1 MTASDS
7 SSWGAHTLSTFNI
20 LVAST
25 DATFVDEVTAHL
37 KPFGYGVE
45 TVGDSLRALEKV
57 RSDGPDLVLAEVELP
72 PLSGF
77 DLCHA
82 IKRDPALLNT
92 PLILVTD
99 SYFDEEAKAR
109 GLGVGA
115 DDLLYRPLHA
125 VELRARVRASLKA
138 NAYIQRILKDRH
150 RLEEIVKERTS
161 DIEQVTLGVVAA
173 LERAN
178 TMNDTD
184 TGGHLHRVS
193 AYSELLA
200 VGLKLDPT
208 LSSKIH
214 RFSSLHDV
222 GKVGLPD
229 SILKKEGKL
238 TDQEYNEMK
247 LHARLG
253 FEILNDAKADPVA
266 CRIALFHHEKFDGSG
281 YPQALTS
288 NVIPVEARIVAV
300 ADVYDAL
307 TTRRCYK
314 DAMPS
319 DEAATIILKES
330 GKHFDPA
337 VVRIFMQSYDCVVGI
352 LNEHG
357 D

>member
-1 MTASDS
+1 VTVADS
-7 SSWGAHTLSTFNI
+7 SSWGAHTLSTFSI
-20 LVAST
+20 LVVSADS
-25 DATFVDEVTAHL
+25 TFVEEVTRYL
-37 KPFGYGVE
+37 KPFGYGVQS
-45 TVGDSLRALEKV
+45 VGDSMLALEKV
-57 RSDGPDLVLAEVELP
+57 RSDGPDLVLAEVDLP

-77 DLCHA
+77 DLCQA
-82 IKRDPALLNT
+82 IKRDPALLNI
-92 PLILVTD
+92 PFLLVTD
-99 SYFDEEAKAR
+99 SYLDEEAKAR

-138 NAYIQRILKDRH
+138 KAYIQRILEDRH
-150 RLEEIVKERTS
+150 RLEEIVIERTQ

-184 TGGHLHRVS
+184 TGGHLRRVS

-200 VGLKLDPT
+200 TGLNLDPT

-238 TDQEYNEMK
+238 TDQEYDDMQQ
-247 LHARLG
+247 HTQLG
-253 FEILNDAKADPVA
+253 FEILNEAKADPVA

-288 NVIPVEARIVAV
+288 NAIPIEARIVAV

-314 DAMPS
+314 DAMPPEKAS
-319 DEAATIILKES
+319 TIILKES

-337 VVRIFMQSYDCVVGI
+337 VVRIFMQNYDRVVGI
-352 LNEHG
+352 LERYG